1 MGGVTGVARG
11 TAVFMVGRR
20 CCAVVVG
27 VALTVLLAGCV
38 GPTVTDAGYR
48 NKVGDTAR
56 QISSSIAAAR
66 LAVQLDLDGRMA
78 FALTDQTVSDA
89 ESDADSAAT
98 ALASRQ
104 PPTDS
109 ALKLYQR
116 ASRPIQDA
124 VDALRALRI
133 AVRRGDS
140 AAIRAALAGLDAP
153 QHGMDDLRTAASGG

>member
-1 MGGVTGVARG
+1 VTERDTGYSR
-11 TAVFMVGRR
+11 FMTGRR
-20 CCAVVVG
+20 CYPAIVA

-56 QISSSIAAAR
+56 QISSSIASAR

-116 ASRPIQDA
+116 ASRPIQEA

-133 AVRRGDS
+133 AVRRGDT
-140 AAIRAALAGLDAP
+140 APIRAALAGLDAS
-153 QHGMDDLRTAASGG
+153 QHGMDDLRTAATGG

>member
-1 MGGVTGVARG
+1 
-11 TAVFMVGRR
+11 
-20 CCAVVVG
+20 
-27 VALTVLLAGCV
+27 
-38 GPTVTDAGYR
+38 
-48 NKVGDTAR
+48 
-56 QISSSIAAAR
+56 
-66 LAVQLDLDGRMA
+66 MA